1 MLSADAARVP
11 AAVRSLT
18 HPDAGGHCPYAQVP
32 GFWVRDL
39 FGFARDRYDR
49 LRHLAQGFFPAIIA
63 REVLLRGS
71 PLRPGK
77 GLFACRYRKTLSGE
91 EPNFLVRAD
100 RPR

>member
-1 MLSADAARVP
+1 M
-11 AAVRSLT
+11 
-18 HPDAGGHCPYAQVP
+18 
-32 GFWVRDL
+32 RDL